1 MLTLLRVASYL
12 TVYNVMLVLGITF
25 YCMSFLVY
33 LFGALRA
40 SRKLHKTLVGSV
52 LSATLRWLD
61 KTPTSRIITR
71 CTQDIQC
78 SECSLST
85 RPTTDAVRA
94 KHTLQ
99 STDSSRTRSAG

>member
-1 MLTLLRVASYL
+1 MRQPGLLPWRFHADFALCVVSYL
-12 TVYNVMLVLGITF
+12 TVYNVMLVLGIMF

-78 SECSLST
+78 SECVSCHASEY
-85 RPTTDAVRA
+85 R
-94 KHTLQ
+94 
-99 STDSSRTRSAG
+99 